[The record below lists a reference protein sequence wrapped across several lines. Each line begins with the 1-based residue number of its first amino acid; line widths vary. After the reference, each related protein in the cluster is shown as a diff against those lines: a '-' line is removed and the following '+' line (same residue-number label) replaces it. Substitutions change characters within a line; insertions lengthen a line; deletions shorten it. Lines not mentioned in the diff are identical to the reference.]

1 MRSPIWSACAEIREE
16 AWSLMSQDVAEG
28 GRLFDDSRLL
38 RAARHPVAMEKASES
53 IWLSAVFAFDPR
65 LDSFDEPHQM
75 I

>member
-1 MRSPIWSACAEIREE
+1 MP
-16 AWSLMSQDVAEG
+16 QDVAEG

-38 RAARHPVAMEKASES
+38 RDARHPVAMEKASES